1 MAALRWKEDVRE
13 ANRLA
18 SPSDETLEAEDE
30 KTWFVTNAQKDQK
43 AQLPQSTVKVAKDQK
58 ALKD

>member
-30 KTWFVTNAQKDQK
+30 KT
-43 AQLPQSTVKVAKDQK
+43 
-58 ALKD
+58 